1 MKKQSLTIV
10 GLAVAVVGFILNKI
24 GVNLPEGELMTTIS
38 TIVQIAGGIIAYI
51 GRVRQG
57 DVNLLGRMKKL
68 GR

>member
-38 TIVQIAGGIIAYI
+38 TIAQIAGGIIAYV

-57 DVNLLGRMKKL
+57 DVTLLGQMKK
-68 GR
+68 